1 MLCMNTSQLSSLR
14 WLVLLWWAWGLSACG
29 VLQPGTRSI
38 DLSEAR
44 LAAMIEK
51 QFPFNN
57 RYLELFDV
65 VLDRPQVRLIP
76 AENRI
81 GTAMGYNI
89 GASLLGM
96 RPVQGKLD
104 LSYSLRF
111 EPSDQSVRLTQ
122 VRVERFDVP
131 GVPSALSSRVNRL
144 GGLLAEELLKDFV
157 IHRLK
162 PEDLQAVQGW
172 GYQPGALQ
180 VVPGGLR
187 LYLDPV
193 QRP

>member
-1 MLCMNTSQLSSLR
+1 MVHMKKWIYTLTS
-14 WLVLLWWAWGLSACG
+14 LLLAWGLTGCA
-29 VLQPGTRSI
+29 VLQPGPRSI
-38 DLSEAR
+38 DLSEAK
-44 LAAMIEK
+44 LAAMIGD
-51 QFPFNN
+51 QFPFNS
-57 RYLELFDV
+57 RYMELFDV
-65 VLDRPQVRLIP
+65 VLDRPQVRLMP

-81 GTAMGYNI
+81 GTAMGYSI

-96 RPVQGKLD
+96 RPTQGTLD

-111 EPSDQSVRLTQ
+111 EPADQTVRLTQ

-131 GVPSALSSRVNRL
+131 GVPPAYATRVNRL
-144 GGLLAEELLKDFV
+144 GGLLAEGLLQDFV

-162 PEDLQAVQGW
+162 PEDLQAAQGW

-187 LYLDPV
+187 LQLDPV
-193 QRP
+193 ARR

>member
-1 MLCMNTSQLSSLR
+1 MKKWIYTLTS
-14 WLVLLWWAWGLSACG
+14 LLLAWGLAGCA
-29 VLQPGTRSI
+29 VLQPGPRSI
-38 DLSEAR
+38 DLSEAK
-44 LAAMIEK
+44 LAAMIGD
-51 QFPFNN
+51 QFPFNS
-57 RYLELFDV
+57 RYMELFDV
-65 VLDRPQVRLIP
+65 VLDRPQVRLMP

-81 GTAMGYNI
+81 GTAMGYSI

-96 RPVQGKLD
+96 RPTQGTLD

-111 EPSDQSVRLTQ
+111 EPADQTVRLTQ

-131 GVPSALSSRVNRL
+131 GVPPAYATRVNRL
-144 GGLLAEELLKDFV
+144 GGLLAEGLLQDFV

-162 PEDLQAVQGW
+162 PEDLRAAQGW

-187 LYLDPV
+187 LQLDPV
-193 QRP
+193 ARR

>member
-1 MLCMNTSQLSSLR
+1 MVHMKKWIYTLTS
-14 WLVLLWWAWGLSACG
+14 LLLAWGLAGCA
-29 VLQPGTRSI
+29 VLQPGPRSI
-38 DLSEAR
+38 DLSEAK
-44 LAAMIEK
+44 LAAMIGD
-51 QFPFNN
+51 QFPFNS
-57 RYLELFDV
+57 RYMELFDV
-65 VLDRPQVRLIP
+65 VLDRPQVRLMP

-81 GTAMGYNI
+81 GTAMGYSI

-96 RPVQGKLD
+96 RPTQGTLD

-111 EPSDQSVRLTQ
+111 EPADQTVRLTQ

-131 GVPSALSSRVNRL
+131 GVPPAYATRVNRL
-144 GGLLAEELLKDFV
+144 GGLLAEGLLQDFV

-162 PEDLQAVQGW
+162 PEDLRAAQGW

-187 LYLDPV
+187 LQLDPV
-193 QRP
+193 ARR

>member
-1 MLCMNTSQLSSLR
+1 MVHMKKWIYTLTS
-14 WLVLLWWAWGLSACG
+14 LLLAWGLTGCA
-29 VLQPGTRSI
+29 VLQPGPRSI
-38 DLSEAR
+38 DLSEAK
-44 LAAMIEK
+44 LAAMIGD
-51 QFPFNN
+51 QFPFNS
-57 RYLELFDV
+57 RYMELFDV
-65 VLDRPQVRLIP
+65 VLDRPQVRLMP

-81 GTAMGYNI
+81 GTAMGYSI

-96 RPVQGKLD
+96 RPTQGTLD

-111 EPSDQSVRLTQ
+111 EPADQTVRLTQ

-131 GVPSALSSRVNRL
+131 GVPPAYATRVNRL
-144 GGLLAEELLKDFV
+144 GGLLAEGLLQDFV

-162 PEDLQAVQGW
+162 PEDLRAAQGW

-187 LYLDPV
+187 LQLDPV
-193 QRP
+193 ARR

>member
-1 MLCMNTSQLSSLR
+1 
-14 WLVLLWWAWGLSACG
+14 
-29 VLQPGTRSI
+29 
-38 DLSEAR
+38 
-44 LAAMIEK
+44 MIEK